1 MVIYLVIGLVW
12 ALFRQF
18 LIVPKKMLSQ
28 EFLSKVKNI
37 KIEYGETVGIRDVNL
52 AVVLLFLIDLLAWPL
67 VILFMFI
74 KTIFK

>member
-1 MVIYLVIGLVW
+1 MVVYLVIGLVW
-12 ALFRQF
+12 ALFRHF
-18 LIVPKKMLSQ
+18 FIVPKKMLSQ
-28 EFLSKVKNI
+28 ELLSMVENI
-37 KIEYGETVGIRDVNL
+37 KIEYGKTVGNKTVNL

>member
-1 MVIYLVIGLVW
+1 MVVYLVIGLVW

-28 EFLSKVKNI
+28 ELLSMVENI
-37 KIEYGETVGIRDVNL
+37 KIEYGKTVRNKVVNL
-52 AVVLLFLIDLLAWPL
+52 IVVLLFLIDLLAWPL

>member
-1 MVIYLVIGLVW
+1 MVVYLVIGLVW

>member
-1 MVIYLVIGLVW
+1 MVVYLVIGLVW

-18 LIVPKKMLSQ
+18 LIFPKKMLSQ
-28 EFLSKVKNI
+28 ELLSMVENI
-37 KIEYGETVGIRDVNL
+37 KIEYGKTVGNKVVNL
-52 AVVLLFLIDLLAWPL
+52 VVVLLFLIDLLAWPL

>member
-1 MVIYLVIGLVW
+1 MVEYLVIGLVW
-12 ALFRQF
+12 ALFRHF
-18 LIVPKKMLSQ
+18 FIVPKKMLSQ
-28 EFLSKVKNI
+28 ELLSMVENI
-37 KIEYGETVGIRDVNL
+37 KIEYGKTVGNKTVNL

>member
-1 MVIYLVIGLVW
+1 MVVYLVIGLVW

-28 EFLSKVKNI
+28 ELLSMVENI
-37 KIEYGETVGIRDVNL
+37 KIEYGKTVGNKVANL
-52 AVVLLFLIDLLAWPL
+52 TVVLLFLIDLLAWPL

>member
-28 EFLSKVKNI
+28 EYLSIVENI
-37 KIEYGETVGIRDVNL
+37 KIEYGETVRNRDVNL

>member
-1 MVIYLVIGLVW
+1 MVVYLVIGLVW

-28 EFLSKVKNI
+28 EYLSIVENI
-37 KIEYGETVGIRDVNL
+37 KIEYGETVRNRDVNL

>member
-1 MVIYLVIGLVW
+1 MVVYLVIGLVW

-28 EFLSKVKNI
+28 ELLSIVKNI
-37 KIEYGETVGIRDVNL
+37 KIEYGETVGNKVVNH
-52 AVVLLFLIDLLAWPL
+52 AVVLLFLINLLAWPL
-67 VILFMFI
+67 VILFKFI

>member
-1 MVIYLVIGLVW
+1 MVVYLVIGLVW
-12 ALFRQF
+12 ALFSQF

-28 EFLSKVKNI
+28 ELLSMVENI
-37 KIEYGETVGIRDVNL
+37 KIEYGKTVGNKVVDL

>member
-1 MVIYLVIGLVW
+1 MVVYLVIGLVW

-28 EFLSKVKNI
+28 ELLSIVENI
-37 KIEYGETVGIRDVNL
+37 KIEYGETVGNKAVNL
-52 AVVLLFLIDLLAWPL
+52 VVVLLFLIDLLAWPL

>member
-1 MVIYLVIGLVW
+1 MVVYLVIGLVW

-18 LIVPKKMLSQ
+18 LIIPKKMLSQ
-28 EFLSKVKNI
+28 EFLSMVENI
-37 KIEYGETVGIRDVNL
+37 KIEYGKTVRNKVVNL
-52 AVVLLFLIDLLAWPL
+52 IVVLLFLIDLLAWPL

>member
-28 EFLSKVKNI
+28 ELLSMVENI
-37 KIEYGETVGIRDVNL
+37 KIEYGKTVGNKVANL
-52 AVVLLFLIDLLAWPL
+52 TVVLLFLIDLLAWPL

>member
-1 MVIYLVIGLVW
+1 MVVYLVIGLVW
-12 ALFRQF
+12 ALFRHF

-28 EFLSKVKNI
+28 ELLNMVENI
-37 KIEYGETVGIRDVNL
+37 KIEYGETVGNKTVNL
-52 AVVLLFLIDLLAWPL
+52 TVVLLFLIDLLAWPL

>member
-1 MVIYLVIGLVW
+1 MVVYLVIGLVW

-37 KIEYGETVGIRDVNL
+37 KIEYGETVGIGDVNL

-67 VILFMFI
+67 VILLMFI

>member
-1 MVIYLVIGLVW
+1 MVVYLVIGLVW

-28 EFLSKVKNI
+28 ELLSIVENI
-37 KIEYGETVGIRDVNL
+37 KIEYGETVGNKVVNL
-52 AVVLLFLIDLLAWPL
+52 VVVLLFLIDLLAWPL

>member
-28 EFLSKVKNI
+28 ELLSIVENF
-37 KIEYGETVGIRDVNL
+37 KIEYGETVGNKAVNL
-52 AVVLLFLIDLLAWPL
+52 TLVLLFLIDLLAWPL

>member
-1 MVIYLVIGLVW
+1 MVVYLVIGLVW
-12 ALFRQF
+12 ALFRHF

-28 EFLSKVKNI
+28 ELLSIVENI

>member
-1 MVIYLVIGLVW
+1 MVVYLVIGLVW

-28 EFLSKVKNI
+28 ELLSIVENI
-37 KIEYGETVGIRDVNL
+37 KIEYGETACNKAVNH
-52 AVVLLFLIDLLAWPL
+52 AVVLVFLINLLAWPL

>member
-1 MVIYLVIGLVW
+1 MVVYLVIGLVW

-28 EFLSKVKNI
+28 ELLSIVENI
-37 KIEYGETVGIRDVNL
+37 KIEYGETVRNRDVNL

>member
-1 MVIYLVIGLVW
+1 MVVYLVIGLVW

-28 EFLSKVKNI
+28 ELLSIVENI
-37 KIEYGETVGIRDVNL
+37 KIEYGKTVGNKVANL
-52 AVVLLFLIDLLAWPL
+52 TVVLLFLIDLLAWPL

>member
-52 AVVLLFLIDLLAWPL
+52 TVVLLFLIDLLAWPL